1 MPREKYR
8 YQSDNVPYWLR
19 TKNI

>member
-1 MPREKYR
+1 MPREKFR
-8 YQSDNVPYWLR
+8 YQSDNVPYWLC